1 MKKEVTPEFMWHL
14 YSAILTF
21 QIAIVTT
28 VDTKG
33 RVNAAPYGLILPFC
47 SNSEKPQMLLG
58 GNNKWHTSLN
68 IEATG
73 EFVLN
78 YAPYS
83 LLKKV
88 VETGLF
94 YSEGVNEIEKAGL
107 TPLPAL
113 KVKPPRI
120 EECFQHVECRLDQV
134 IRPSN
139 DHNNFIGD
147 VVSLTINEELLGK
160 GQDEMIKA
168 ADPLMLF
175 GMDITKYQGNYG
187 RIGETIIYAP
197 PEKDVE

>member
-14 YSAILTF
+14 YSTILTF

-78 YAPYS
+78 YAG
-83 LLKKV
+83 KV
-88 VETGLF
+88 RTQRTADIPAAVTGD
-94 YSEGVNEIEKAGL
+94 GL
-107 TPLPAL
+107 TSGLYFAL
-113 KVKPPRI
+113 V
-120 EECFQHVECRLDQV
+120 L
-134 IRPSN
+134 
-139 DHNNFIGD
+139 
-147 VVSLTINEELLGK
+147 
-160 GQDEMIKA
+160 
-168 ADPLMLF
+168 
-175 GMDITKYQGNYG
+175 KYG
-187 RIGETIIYAP
+187 
-197 PEKDVE
+197 